1 MEISDRI
8 YLLLKDKQYRGDVP
22 TEVGELKIL
31 NNDTLVTLN
40 YWDDK
45 YESKRMVD
53 FWAHGDGYFEN
64 FNHREFPRDQQ
75 NIDPDGRFFRKTL
88 NMMKSRSVF
97 RKDSYSGPIPE
108 HRLKEEITVDIIID
122 RYKNTISGTVD
133 YSEQYSKYL
142 FKCNLKKV
150 TLFN

>member
-8 YLLLKDKQYRGDVP
+8 YLLIKDKQYRGDVP
-22 TEVGELKIL
+22 SEVGELKIL
-31 NNDTLVTLN
+31 NKDTLVTLN

-45 YESKRMVD
+45 YESRRMAD

-64 FNHREFPRDQQ
+64 FNHRKFKRDQQ

-88 NMMKSRSVF
+88 NIMKGCVF
-97 RKDSYSGPIPE
+97 RENSYSGPIPE
-108 HRLKEEITVDIIID
+108 HSLKEEITVDIIID

-133 YSEQYSKYL
+133 YSEQYSEFL